1 MTPRALFSCL
11 LLPLLGL
18 AAAPAAGQ
26 TFVFHLRGDQEV
38 PPVASAHSGGCHGVL
53 DEPAGEL
60 ALSCV
65 HDVTDATIMHIHR
78 APAGAIGPIV
88 FDLGDPASPAEA
100 TWTGMTAADVDDLLD
115 GELYVNIHTA
125 GRPDGEIRGQIL
137 PRTVDTVPFTA
148 DGAQMVPPSG
158 SPATASCSA
167 DLDGPA
173 TSLLVQCTHDVPSP
187 DSAHVHQAPAGQNG
201 PVVFTFPSPASPLS
215 AGVPMTPQLVAA
227 FAATFLYVEIHGQPP
242 ADESDPL
249 FDIRGQIGTPP
260 PVPTTGT
267 IRIVKETI
275 PPGGTGFGFTDD
287 VPGGPAAFSLDDGQ
301 TQEFAAVGIGV
312 YTVVEDDPG
321 TTPGGYTLSALD
333 CDDADSTTDPF
344 TRTATI
350 DLDGGEVVTCTFG
363 NFETDPTDEIF
374 IFDLGG
380 DQEVPPVPSAATG
393 GCYGA
398 FDAGAGELTLFCV
411 HNVVGPTLMHVHR
424 AAAGANGPI
433 VFDLGDPASP
443 VQATWSGM
451 SPADVADLQ
460 AGKLYVNIHT
470 AGRPDGEIRGQ
481 ILPRTVDSVAF
492 TADGAQMVPPNATA
506 ATGDCLADLNT
517 AATALAVG
525 CTHDLAPAD
534 VAHVH
539 EGPPGIN
546 GPVVFTF
553 GSVASPIAG
562 DVPMSPRLLA
572 DFAAGFLYVEIH
584 GPDPGDESAAAV
596 AIRGQ
601 IDEPPA
607 VPTTGTIRIVKETLP
622 AGGTG
627 FAFTADVP
635 GGPAA
640 FSLDDGETRVFANVG
655 PGTWTVTELDPA
667 VAPGG
672 FTLADVTCEDDDS
685 TGDPFARTA
694 TVRLAAGEVVTCT
707 FRNFASAP
715 TDQIFIFHLG
725 GEQEV
730 PPVPS
735 AASGGCFASFD
746 AGAGELAI
754 LCVHDVSG
762 PTIMHIHRGAPGVN
776 GPIAFDLGDP
786 TSPVEA
792 VWTGMTPA
800 DVADLLAGNLYVN
813 IHTSGRPG
821 GEIRGQILPR
831 TVDSF
836 TFPLE
841 GGQVVPPGAT
851 TATGSCFTDLN
862 DPATALLVQCTHD
875 LPGADAAHLH
885 QGPAG
890 FNGPLVFSFASPAGD
905 FGGNVPM
912 TPRLLAEFAAGFLYV
927 EVHAGEDEGGGGG
940 AIRGQLVAGQAAV
953 AIIPT
958 ASEWALLL
966 LALALAAAAWRRL
979 AAAGAYSK

>member
-1 MTPRALFSCL
+1 M
-11 LLPLLGL
+11 
-18 AAAPAAGQ
+18 
-26 TFVFHLRGDQEV
+26 
-38 PPVASAHSGGCHGVL
+38 
-53 DEPAGEL
+53 
-60 ALSCV
+60 
-65 HDVTDATIMHIHR
+65 
-78 APAGAIGPIV
+78 
-88 FDLGDPASPAEA
+88 
-100 TWTGMTAADVDDLLD
+100 
-115 GELYVNIHTA
+115 
-125 GRPDGEIRGQIL
+125 
-137 PRTVDTVPFTA
+137 
-148 DGAQMVPPSG
+148 
-158 SPATASCSA
+158 
-167 DLDGPA
+167 
-173 TSLLVQCTHDVPSP
+173 
-187 DSAHVHQAPAGQNG
+187 
-201 PVVFTFPSPASPLS
+201 
-215 AGVPMTPQLVAA
+215 
-227 FAATFLYVEIHGQPP
+227 
-242 ADESDPL
+242 
-249 FDIRGQIGTPP
+249 
-260 PVPTTGT
+260 
-267 IRIVKETI
+267 
-275 PPGGTGFGFTDD
+275 
-287 VPGGPAAFSLDDGQ
+287 
-301 TQEFAAVGIGV
+301 
-312 YTVVEDDPG
+312 
-321 TTPGGYTLSALD
+321 
-333 CDDADSTTDPF
+333 
-344 TRTATI
+344 
-350 DLDGGEVVTCTFG
+350 VTCTFG

-460 AGKLYVNIHT
+460 AGNLYVNIHT

>member
-1 MTPRALFSCL
+1 MPRAIFSCL

-53 DEPAGEL
+53 DQLAGEFDL
-60 ALSCV
+60 TCV
-65 HDVTDATIMHIHR
+65 HDVADATIMHIHR

-88 FDLGDPASPAEA
+88 FDLGDPASPVQA
-100 TWTGMTAADVDDLLD
+100 TWTGMTAGDIDDLLD
-115 GELYVNIHTA
+115 GDLYVNIHTA

-137 PRTVDTVPFTA
+137 PRTVDTVPFAA
-148 DGAQMVPPSG
+148 DGAQMVPPSA
-158 SPATASCSA
+158 SPSTASCSA

-201 PVVFTFPSPASPLS
+201 PVVFTFPSPASPLA

-242 ADESDPL
+242 ADESEPL
-249 FDIRGQIGTPP
+249 LDIRGQIGEPP
-260 PVPTTGT
+260 ALPTTGT
-267 IRIVKETI
+267 IRIVKETL
-275 PPGGTGFGFTDD
+275 PAGGAGFGFTDD
-287 VPGGPAAFSLDDGQ
+287 VPGGPAAFSLDDG
-301 TQEFAAVGIGV
+301 G
-312 YTVVEDDPG
+312 
-321 TTPGGYTLSALD
+321 
-333 CDDADSTTDPF
+333 
-344 TRTATI
+344 
-350 DLDGGEVVTCTFG
+350 
-363 NFETDPTDEIF
+363 
-374 IFDLGG
+374 
-380 DQEVPPVPSAATG
+380 
-393 GCYGA
+393 
-398 FDAGAGELTLFCV
+398 
-411 HNVVGPTLMHVHR
+411 
-424 AAAGANGPI
+424 
-433 VFDLGDPASP
+433 
-443 VQATWSGM
+443 
-451 SPADVADLQ
+451 
-460 AGKLYVNIHT
+460 
-470 AGRPDGEIRGQ
+470 
-481 ILPRTVDSVAF
+481 
-492 TADGAQMVPPNATA
+492 
-506 ATGDCLADLNT
+506 
-517 AATALAVG
+517 
-525 CTHDLAPAD
+525 
-534 VAHVH
+534 
-539 EGPPGIN
+539 
-546 GPVVFTF
+546 
-553 GSVASPIAG
+553 
-562 DVPMSPRLLA
+562 
-572 DFAAGFLYVEIH
+572 
-584 GPDPGDESAAAV
+584 
-596 AIRGQ
+596 
-601 IDEPPA
+601 
-607 VPTTGTIRIVKETLP
+607 
-622 AGGTG
+622 
-627 FAFTADVP
+627 
-635 GGPAA
+635 
-640 FSLDDGETRVFANVG
+640 TRVFANVG
-655 PGTWTVTELDPA
+655 PGTRTVTELDPA

-715 TDQIFIFHLG
+715 TDQVFVFHLS

-735 AASGGCFASFD
+735 AASGGCFASFA

-762 PTIMHIHRGAPGVN
+762 PTIMHIHRAAAGVN

-813 IHTSGRPG
+813 IHTGGRPD

-831 TVDSF
+831 TVDSL

-841 GGQVVPPGAT
+841 GGQVVPPGSTA
-851 TATGSCFTDLN
+851 ATGSCFTDLN

-890 FNGPLVFSFASPAGD
+890 FNGPLVFSFASPADGFSGD
-905 FGGNVPM
+905 VPM
-912 TPRLLAEFAAGFLYV
+912 TPRLLADFAAGFLYV
-927 EVHAGEDEGGGGG
+927 EVHAGEVEGGGGG
-940 AIRGQLVAGQAAV
+940 AIRGQLAAEQAAA

-966 LALALAAAAWRRL
+966 LALALAALAWRRL
-979 AAAGAYSK
+979 AAGAVYSK